1 MSLPAKTLA
10 TTFKTED
17 FPTPVILTRGIVYDW
32 FALFFDALMPFLRDS
47 TPLGNMI
54 KTLYVEDTV
63 EAYLIV
69 DVLSPSL
76 EFPASSPSARDI
88 E

>member
-1 MSLPAKTLA
+1 M
-10 TTFKTED
+10 TFKTED
-17 FPTPVILTRGIVYDW
+17 FPTPVILTRGIVYGW
-32 FALFFDALMPFLRDS
+32 FALFSDPLMMPFLRDS

-54 KTLYVEDTV
+54 KTPYVEDAV

-76 EFPASSPSARDI
+76 EFRASSPSARDI